1 MGSDT
6 ITGWDGPCA
15 VSNRHRGTAS
25 MQQNI
30 IVGLAAGL
38 ASAAL
43 LALATMGGAG
53 ASARIDGLII
63 VYFLASLPA
72 FLAGLGWGPV
82 AAVSA
87 AVAAGIGCTLLR
99 GPYAG
104 AMVLASQGVPVALV
118 CYLAQLNRTV
128 VEPASGHAA
137 APSETVEWYPV
148 GRLIAVTALLAGA
161 FGFLTVILLG
171 TSIDDVRVLLRKLIE
186 NVFLK
191 QLPGLKDRKVEEP
204 EIQAL
209 TEVMLYGFP
218 AAMALTWAGTFLLNF
233 YIAGRVT
240 QASGRLLRPW
250 PDLATMQFPKGFGFA
265 LAISLA
271 IATATQGYPALLAA
285 GFAGAVMLAYLL
297 MGLAIL
303 HHVSRGKPARALMLW
318 GVYVGLVVLNP
329 WSGLAVAMLG
339 LVEPFLPW
347 RRAMRKGPAPPV

>member
-1 MGSDT
+1 
-6 ITGWDGPCA
+6 
-15 VSNRHRGTAS
+15 

-218 AAMALTWAGTFLLNF
+218 AAMA
-233 YIAGRVT
+233 
-240 QASGRLLRPW
+240 PW
-250 PDLATMQFPKGFGFA
+250 PDLASMQFPKGFGFA

>member
-1 MGSDT
+1 MK
-6 ITGWDGPCA
+6 
-15 VSNRHRGTAS
+15 
-25 MQQNI
+25 QNI
-30 IVGLAAGL
+30 LIGLAAGL

-43 LALATMGGAG
+43 LALATMGGGRVA
-53 ASARIDGLII
+53 ARIDGLII

-82 AAVSA
+82 AAIA
-87 AVAAGIGCTLLR
+87 AAGAASVGCGLLR
-99 GPYAG
+99 GPYAA

-118 CYLAQLNRTV
+118 CYLAQLGRS
-128 VEPASGHAA
+128 EPV
-137 APSETVEWYPV
+137 PSSDGSSSVTETVEWYPI
-148 GRLIAVTALLAGA
+148 GRLIAATALMAGA

-171 TSIDDVRVLLRKLIE
+171 TSLDDVRTLLRKLIE

-191 QLPGLKDRKVEEP
+191 QLPGFKDRTVEEP

-240 QASGRLLRPW
+240 QASGRLPRPW
-250 PDLATMQFPKGFGFA
+250 PDLASMRFPRGFGFA

-271 IATATQGYPALLAA
+271 VATLTTGYPALLAS

-303 HHVSRGKPARALMLW
+303 HHVSRGKPARGLLLG

-329 WSGLAVAMLG
+329 WSGLALAMLG
-339 LVEPFLPW
+339 LAEPFLPW
-347 RRAMRKGPAPPV
+347 RRVAGNGPT

>member
-1 MGSDT
+1 MKQS
-6 ITGWDGPCA
+6 IL
-15 VSNRHRGTAS
+15 
-25 MQQNI
+25 I
-30 IVGLAAGL
+30 GLAAGL

-43 LALATMGGAG
+43 LALATMGGGRVA
-53 ASARIDGLII
+53 ARIDGLII

-82 AAVSA
+82 AAA
-87 AVAAGIGCTLLR
+87 AAAIAAGVGCGLLR
-99 GPYAG
+99 GPYAA
-104 AMVLASQGVPVALV
+104 AMVLVSQGVPVALV
-118 CYLAQLNRTV
+118 CYLAQLNRAFST
-128 VEPASGHAA
+128 PHPDGSGAT
-137 APSETVEWYPV
+137 SETVEWYPV
-148 GRLIAVTALLAGA
+148 GRLIAATALMAGA
-161 FGFLTVILLG
+161 FGFLTILLHG
-171 TSIDDVRVLLRKLIE
+171 TGLDDVRTLLRKLIE

-191 QLPGLKDRKVEEP
+191 QLPGFKDRTVEEP

-250 PDLATMQFPKGFGFA
+250 PDLGSMRFPRGFGFA

-271 IATATQGYPALLAA
+271 AATLLQGYPALLAS

-303 HHVSRGKPARALMLW
+303 HHVSRGKPARPLLLG
-318 GVYVGLVVLNP
+318 GVYVGLFVLNP
-329 WSGLAVAMLG
+329 WSGLALAMLG

-347 RRAMRKGPAPPV
+347 RRTASNGPT